1 MSNKQMLGKEH
12 SKFNYPLLLS
22 GVHSISNSIVTSIM
36 LRLFYRDSQKRKTE
50 STMAYL
56 RETGPTALC
65 GVLDIGLSNASLHYI
80 SLSFYTIVKSVVP
93 VWVLCFSVVFGLEKM
108 KMNLFLVIAL
118 MCAGVAFTVMGE
130 IHFSWFGFTL
140 IQMASLTSGLRWSLT
155 QLMLQHKTQKSKTV
169 TLHKPFSGSER
180 DPLSGTSVERDGV
193 EKQPDNPIRTLNR
206 LSPIMAGL
214 FTVATLLWESGGEE
228 GWRRSPFFADFS
240 STVRTLSLLNVG
252 SLMALIMTLS
262 QFYVVSTTGVLTL
275 SVAVSS
281 LTHTR
286 PNFISHKFQALN
298 LSHTFLQGVVKVLF
312 TVAFSMFWF
321 GDTMTLM
328 GLFGLTMSSAGIALY
343 SYLKIQSSKSA
354 IKKE

>member
-1 MSNKQMLGKEH
+1 MKPRSIAFIALWYVSSSLLSMSNKQMLGKEH

-36 LRLFYRDSQKRKTE
+36 LRLFYKDGQKRKTE

-180 DPLSGTSVERDGV
+180 EPLSGTSTELDV
-193 EKQPDNPIRTLNR
+193 EKTPDNPVRTLNR

-214 FTVATLLWESGGEE
+214 FTVATLLWESGGED
-228 GWRRSPFFADFS
+228 GWRQSAFFADFS
-240 STVRTLSLLNVG
+240 STVQTLLLLNVG

-262 QFYVVSTTGVLTL
+262 QFHVVSTTGVLTL
-275 SVAVSS
+275 SVA
-281 LTHTR
+281 
-286 PNFISHKFQALN
+286 
-298 LSHTFLQGVVKVLF
+298 GVVKVLF